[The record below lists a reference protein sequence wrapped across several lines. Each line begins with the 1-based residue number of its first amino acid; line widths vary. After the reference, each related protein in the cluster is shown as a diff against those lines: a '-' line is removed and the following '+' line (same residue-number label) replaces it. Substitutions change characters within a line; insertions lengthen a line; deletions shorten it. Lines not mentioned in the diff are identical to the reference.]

1 MKSVFIFIVI
11 EMLIGP
17 LLGAEAVARAES
29 RSFTT
34 RSVLKEFFPDSD
46 KVTYEV
52 FKPTPSQRAA
62 LRKRLGYKLARKSYI
77 FYVAKTGDD
86 IDGYAFIDDQMGQ
99 HLPIT
104 FGVKLSRDGVVLRQ
118 EVMNYREQRG
128 GEISDKRFRK
138 QFVGKT
144 VDDPIRANDDI
155 DCVSGATISSRAIA
169 VGVRRTVVL
178 FDEAFAGRETT
189 VSRAAVEK

>member
-1 MKSVFIFIVI
+1 MKSVFIFVVI
-11 EMLIGP
+11 EMLINP
-17 LLGAEAVARAES
+17 LVGAEATARAEA
-29 RSFTT
+29 RSFTI
-34 RSVLKEFFPDSD
+34 RSVLKEFFPNSD

-52 FKPTPSQRAA
+52 FTPTRSQRAV
-62 LRKRLGYKLARKSYI
+62 LRKRLGYKLARKRYI

-86 IDGYAFIDDQMGQ
+86 VDGYAFIDDEMGQ

-118 EVMNYREQRG
+118 EVMTYREQRG
-128 GEISDKRFRK
+128 GEIRDKRFRK

-144 VDDPIRANDDI
+144 VDVPISASDDI

-169 VGVRRTVVL
+169 VGVRRAVVL
-178 FDEAFAGRETT
+178 FDEVFADRETK
-189 VSRAAVEK
+189 VSRAATEK